1 MRYDRL
7 TGTDEQGGNSVLML
21 LRLLRLCGAAGV
33 LLAGADGYRS
43 DRPAYADAA
52 LHTHTGRGA
61 AYNARMAAAIRA
73 AGLPV
78 AFVTPSE
85 YEQVNP

>member
-1 MRYDRL
+1 
-7 TGTDEQGGNSVLML
+7 ML
-21 LRLLRLCGAAGV
+21 LRRLRQCGAARV

-43 DRPAYADAA
+43 GTAAYADEG

-61 AYNARMAAAIRA
+61 AYNAQMAGAIRA

-78 AFVTPSE
+78 EFITPSE
-85 YEQVNP
+85 YERV

>member
-1 MRYDRL
+1 MPWSL
-7 TGTDEQGGNSVLML
+7 EEALPAL
-21 LRLLRLCGAAGV
+21 AAK
-33 LLAGADGYRS
+33 D
-43 DRPAYADAA
+43 P
-52 LHTHTGRGA
+52 
-61 AYNARMAAAIRA
+61 RMAAAIRA